1 MIELRGVRFAYPGET
16 WALELPAFDA
26 AAGDAVAVIGPSG
39 SGKSTLLNLL
49 AGIASPQRGTIR
61 VDGREL
67 TGLNDAARRDFRAQR
82 IGFVFQ
88 TFELLDYLDVA
99 ENIRLP
105 YRINPSLGALPPL
118 EAVRALAS
126 EVGLQDKLRRR
137 VDALSQ
143 GERQRVALCRAL
155 IAQPALILA
164 DEPTGNLDPE
174 NGRIVLD
181 LLGQYNR
188 EGGTVL
194 LVTHEEEAASRAA
207 RCIRMERGRVVAA
220 DAGLAAAER

>member
-1 MIELRGVRFAYPGET
+1 MIELRGVRFAYPGEA

-26 AAGDAVAVIGPSG
+26 AAGEAVAVIGPSG
-39 SGKSTLLNLL
+39 CGKSTLLNLL
-49 AGIASPQRGTIR
+49 AGIAAPQRGTIR

-105 YRINPSLGALPPL
+105 YRINPSLGAPPPL

-164 DEPTGNLDPE
+164 DEPTGNLDPAS
-174 NGRIVLD
+174 GRQALD
-181 LLGQYNR
+181 LLLRLGR
-188 EGGTVL
+188 ERNATL
-194 LVTHEEEAASRAA
+194 IAVTHDRSLLDRFP
-207 RCIRMERGRVVAA
+207 RVVDLGAV
-220 DAGLAAAER
+220 AGSAHA